1 MTGSCV
7 LLTSL
12 CFNILVVDLMSIS
25 SMCLQSGPEKKP
37 FRLHP
42 TRMAT
47 GWLLVIQAE
56 PHRQ

>member
-1 MTGSCV
+1 MTASCV
-7 LLTSL
+7 PLTSL

-47 GWLLVIQAE
+47 GWHLS
-56 PHRQ
+56 